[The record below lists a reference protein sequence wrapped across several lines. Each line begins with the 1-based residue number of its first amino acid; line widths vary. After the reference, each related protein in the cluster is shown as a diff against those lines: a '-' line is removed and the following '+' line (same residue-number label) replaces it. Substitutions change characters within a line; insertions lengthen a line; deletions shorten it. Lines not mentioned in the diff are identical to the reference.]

1 MTEDKTTKRAESK
14 TARQLIIMLLS
25 VILVLS
31 LSLIGCDQT
40 QKGVGS
46 GAGSGAG
53 AGGNAGAGAGAGS
66 GSSQDNA
73 QNSQGTTAGKA
84 DYVSISAEEAKKI
97 IDANSEVIL
106 LDVRTQQE
114 FADGHI
120 PGAICVP
127 VETIGSNPPS
137 ELPDKDATILVYC
150 RSGNRSKQAAEKLVA
165 LGYTDIREFG
175 GINSWPYEI
184 TK

>member
-53 AGGNAGAGAGAGS
+53 AGTGAGS

>member
-1 MTEDKTTKRAESK
+1 MTEDKITKRAESK

-40 QKGVGS
+40 QKGAGS
-46 GAGSGAG
+46 GAGSD
-53 AGGNAGAGAGAGS
+53 AGAGAGAGS

>member
-40 QKGVGS
+40 QKGAGS

-53 AGGNAGAGAGAGS
+53 AGTGAGS

-97 IDANSEVIL
+97 IDANSEVIV